1 MDNLA
6 HTLVG
11 AALGRAVAGRWVPGA
26 ALVGAVASNAPDW
39 AELLI
44 TPRAWAPRSGVA
56 YLLHHRGVTH
66 SLLGA
71 AVEIVGLS
79 VLVGLVLRWWARRRG
94 GGPPAWSRIA
104 ACVAATVVSHV
115 YLDWQGSY
123 GLRPFLPWSA
133 RWYYADWVAIV
144 DPLFWVV
151 PLVALAWGARRHW
164 RPALVCVLALAG
176 VAVLV
181 LWTGRDAV
189 VLWMKLAVVGL
200 SVACAIGWVRHWFG
214 QAEAQRAAL
223 YGVLALAAYAG
234 AQGVASVRAKM
245 AVRESAIR
253 RFGPRAQWAAL
264 TAVGRPFQWEPMCA
278 STDTVAGRDW
288 AAPRHLTHPAVAQA
302 LATPAGRTIAH
313 FARFLAAEVDSS
325 GGDVRVYLR
334 DARYVPRGPLGWAA
348 VEVRVR

>member
-44 TPRAWAPRSGVA
+44 TPRAWAPRTGVA
-56 YLLHHRGVTH
+56 YLLYHRGVTH

-71 AVEIVGLS
+71 AVEIIGLS

-94 GGPPAWSRIA
+94 GGQPAWPRIA

-144 DPLFWVV
+144 DPLFWGL
-151 PLVALAWGARRHW
+151 PLVALAWGAARGGRGGVGGGTGRGCSARPLDRPRRGRALDEAGGRRPVGRLRNRVGAALVRAGRWTAGGAVRGPGPGRLRGRAGPGQRAGQDGRTGERNPALRPGRRVGRTHRG
-164 RPALVCVLALAG
+164 RPAVPMGADVRERGYGGGPRLGRAASPDTSCRRAGTGDAGGPHHRALRAVSRGGSGFERRRLAG
-176 VAVLV
+176 VPA
-181 LWTGRDAV
+181 R
-189 VLWMKLAVVGL
+189 
-200 SVACAIGWVRHWFG
+200 
-214 QAEAQRAAL
+214 RAL
-223 YGVLALAAYAG
+223 
-234 AQGVASVRAKM
+234 
-245 AVRESAIR
+245 
-253 RFGPRAQWAAL
+253 
-264 TAVGRPFQWEPMCA
+264 RPPP
-278 STDTVAGRDW
+278 
-288 AAPRHLTHPAVAQA
+288 APR
-302 LATPAGRTIAH
+302 G
-313 FARFLAAEVDSS
+313 
-325 GGDVRVYLR
+325 
-334 DARYVPRGPLGWAA
+334 
-348 VEVRVR
+348 